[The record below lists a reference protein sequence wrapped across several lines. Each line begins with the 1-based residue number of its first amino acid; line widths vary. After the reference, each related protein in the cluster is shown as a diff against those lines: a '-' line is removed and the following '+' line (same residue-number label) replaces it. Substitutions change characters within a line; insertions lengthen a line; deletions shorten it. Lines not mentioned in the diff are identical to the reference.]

1 MSIPTECAELSLIF
15 APAGSGEWS
24 GSAASLRG
32 CSLRGCASPPWLHT
46 ARVIVLGAA
55 KVKLELGL
63 SLTPASCAVCGRG
76 AQGDHVLG

>member
-1 MSIPTECAELSLIF
+1 MRGSMARHSAQLAPQPRCLSMTRLGK
-15 APAGSGEWS
+15 A
-24 GSAASLRG
+24 
-32 CSLRGCASPPWLHT
+32 
-46 ARVIVLGAA
+46 VLGAA